1 MVGNPEGSDMNNELL
16 IERIAGYL
24 RNLEQRYIFYEE
36 TSMIEFDRAGTL
48 APFCVRITTGPDDD
62 FVGVLV
68 FLPLFVPETN
78 RVEMADAIN
87 RANFGMMIGCFEM
100 RMSDGLMSFR
110 AGMPVADG
118 DLTERQFR
126 SLLVT
131 AFQTADQYYRAFA
144 RLVFADDLSP
154 AEVVAEVEMQEQ
166 V

>member
-1 MVGNPEGSDMNNELL
+1 MKKELL
-16 IERIAGYL
+16 IAKVAEYL
-24 RNLEQRYIFYEE
+24 RNIEQQHIFYEE
-36 TSMIEFDRAGTL
+36 TRMIEFDRAGTL
-48 APFCVRITTGPDDD
+48 APFCVRIGTGPEDDY
-62 FVGVLV
+62 VGVMV
-68 FLPLFVPETN
+68 FLPLFVPEAKRTQ
-78 RVEMADAIN
+78 MADAIN
-87 RANFGMMIGCFEM
+87 RANFGMMLGCFEM
-100 RMSDGLMSFR
+100 RTSDGLVAFR
-110 AGMPVADG
+110 VGMPVVDG